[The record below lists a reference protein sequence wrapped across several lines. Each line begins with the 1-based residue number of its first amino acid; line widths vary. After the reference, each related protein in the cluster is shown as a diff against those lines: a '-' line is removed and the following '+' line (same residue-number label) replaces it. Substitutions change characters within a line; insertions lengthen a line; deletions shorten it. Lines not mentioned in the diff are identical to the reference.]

1 MSLSSFASRARVA
14 RGLLAIAFAATL
26 ASCGSDSTLQIPN
39 SWTLQTVGGAALPFT
54 VTPDSQ
60 DVVITSAT
68 ANVADN
74 GNYTMTYTGTTDGVP
89 GTVATDNG
97 TWTIGSSTFV
107 FRSSVLNGRTYIAA
121 LVGTTFRAAVPG
133 ALFGSSTQTFDMLFS
148 SAP

>member
-1 MSLSSFASRARVA
+1 VSLSSFASRARVA

-54 VTPDSQ
+54 VPGTQ
-60 DVVITSAT
+60 HDVVITSAT

-74 GNYTMTYTGTTDGVP
+74 NNYTMTYAGTTDGVA
-89 GTVATDNG
+89 GTVGSDHG

-107 FRSSVLNGRTYIAA
+107 FRSAVLNGETYIAA
-121 LVGTTFRAAVPG
+121 LVGSTFRAAVPG
-133 ALFGSSTQTFDMLFS
+133 TLFGSSTQTLDVLFS
-148 SAP
+148 SAQ